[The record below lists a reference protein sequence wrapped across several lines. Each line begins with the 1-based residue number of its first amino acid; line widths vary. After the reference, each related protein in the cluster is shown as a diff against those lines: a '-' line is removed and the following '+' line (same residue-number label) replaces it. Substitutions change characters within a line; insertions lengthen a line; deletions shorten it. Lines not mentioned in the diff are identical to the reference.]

1 VTKGRTLHKMY
12 VVIRSL
18 SQLDQRSCQGVAAL
32 KKVER
37 ALATGKSRTL
47 PPVHLGTFLKT
58 YMLGL
63 ISDINDML
71 QDVQGKKSV
80 TVKRKILRSL
90 GALVSE
96 IGPAINNVAPQV
108 LASGTYLHVGI
119 SPELDHGNVSDH
131 GQHTRA
137 IRGYN
142 AELVQI
148 SYDLGFQRH

>member
-1 VTKGRTLHKMY
+1 MLHKMY
-12 VVIRSL
+12 VLLRSSERTTWL
-18 SQLDQRSCQGVAAL
+18 KNCQGVAAL

-37 ALATGKSRTL
+37 ALVTGKGKTF
-47 PPVHLGTFLKT
+47 PPVHLGAFLKT

-96 IGPAINNVAPQV
+96 IGPAVHNVAPQV
-108 LASGTYLHVGI
+108 HSPGIHLHSSI
-119 SPELDHGNVSDH
+119 LPDLDHGNVSDH
-131 GQHTRA
+131 G
-137 IRGYN
+137 
-142 AELVQI
+142 
-148 SYDLGFQRH
+148 

>member
-1 VTKGRTLHKMY
+1 M
-12 VVIRSL
+12 
-18 SQLDQRSCQGVAAL
+18 

-37 ALATGKSRTL
+37 ALASGKGRNL
-47 PPVHLGTFLKT
+47 PPVHPGAFLKT
-58 YMLGL
+58 YMLGI

-108 LASGTYLHVGI
+108 QSLSTRLH
-119 SPELDHGNVSDH
+119 PC
-131 GQHTRA
+131 Q
-137 IRGYN
+137 
-142 AELVQI
+142 
-148 SYDLGFQRH
+148 DLTII

>member
-1 VTKGRTLHKMY
+1 M
-12 VVIRSL
+12 
-18 SQLDQRSCQGVAAL
+18 

-37 ALATGKSRTL
+37 ALATGKGRTL
-47 PPVHLGTFLKT
+47 PPVHLGAFLKT

-80 TVKRKILRSL
+80 TAKRKILRSL

-108 LASGTYLHVGI
+108 YSSGTHRHVGI
-119 SPELDHGNVSDH
+119 SSELDHGNVSDH

-137 IRGYN
+137 I
-142 AELVQI
+142 
-148 SYDLGFQRH
+148 

>member
-1 VTKGRTLHKMY
+1 M
-12 VVIRSL
+12 
-18 SQLDQRSCQGVAAL
+18 

-37 ALATGKSRTL
+37 ALATGRGKTL
-47 PPVHLGTFLKT
+47 PPVHLGAFLKT

-96 IGPAINNVAPQV
+96 IGPAIHNVAPQV
-108 LASGTYLHVGI
+108 H
-119 SPELDHGNVSDH
+119 SPGLIFMPVSY
-131 GQHTRA
+131 Q
-137 IRGYN
+137 N
-142 AELVQI
+142 
-148 SYDLGFQRH
+148 